1 MTMRYLS
8 TRGKAPA
15 TDFAGAMLAGLA
27 PDGGLYWPD
36 HWPQLDIDE
45 SWRELD
51 YAEVAARV
59 LALFSA
65 GSLEPDTVRSITTD
79 AYAGFRHEAV
89 APLTKLDDHTWLLEL
104 FWGPTLSFK
113 DYALQV
119 VGRLLDHLLELRG
132 ERLTIIGATSG
143 DTGSAAIEALR
154 GRSRLEVIILHPA
167 GRVSEVQRRQ
177 MTTVDDP
184 NVHNLAIDGTFDDC
198 QAIVKA
204 LLSDERLLGGHRVSA
219 VNSINWARI
228 AVQAAYYVW
237 AVLEVGDLATGIAVA
252 VPSGNFGNALA
263 AYVARSMGAPINHI
277 VVGTNSNNGLARF
290 LQDGRLER
298 AEVVPTVTPA
308 MDIQVP
314 SNLERLLFDML
325 ERDPAALTELMET
338 YVSTG
343 VLQVPAS
350 TMGLYQGLFSSAW
363 MSDQAVIA
371 AIADLHSRGG
381 PVVDPHTAIGWAAG
395 QIRHRRPGVPLVCVA
410 TAHPSKFPEPV
421 IAAVGETPIL
431 PDDLAD
437 LLERPEHYES
447 YPADAEEVARYVL
460 DVVSG

>member
-1 MTMRYLS
+1 MRYLS
-8 TRGKAPA
+8 TRGRAPT
-15 TDFAGAMLAGLA
+15 TDFAGTVLAGLA

-36 HWPQLDIDE
+36 HWPRLDLDE
-45 SWRELD
+45 SWRDLT
-51 YAEVAARV
+51 YAEVVARV
-59 LALFSA
+59 LSPFAA
-65 GSLEPDTVRSITTD
+65 GSLEPATVRAITAD
-79 AYAGFRHEAV
+79 AYAGFRHAEV
-89 APLTKLDDHTWLLEL
+89 APLRRLDDHTWLLEL

-119 VGRLLDHLLELRG
+119 LGRLLDHLLEARG

-154 GRSRLEVIILHPA
+154 GRSRLDVIILHPV

-198 QAIVKA
+198 QEIVKA
-204 LLSDERLLGGHRVSA
+204 LFADQRLRAEIPISA

-228 AVQAAYYVW
+228 AIQAAYYVW
-237 AVLEVGDLATGIAVA
+237 AALKVGDLDTGIAVA

-277 VVGTNSNNGLARF
+277 VVGTNSNKGLAMF
-290 LQDGRLER
+290 LQEGRLER
-298 AEVVPTVTPA
+298 ADVIPTVTPA

-325 ERDPAALTELMET
+325 ERDPVALTELMES
-338 YVSTG
+338 YRSTG

-350 TMGLYQGLFSSAW
+350 TIGLYRGLFSSAW

-371 AIADLHSRGG
+371 AIADLRSRGG
-381 PVVDPHTAIGWAAG
+381 PVVDPHTAVGWAAG
-395 QIRHRRPGVPLVCVA
+395 QIRHRRPGVPLVCVG
-410 TAHPSKFPEPV
+410 TAHPAKFPEAV
-421 IAAVGETPIL
+421 IEAVGEAPAL

-437 LLERPEHYES
+437 LLDRPEHYDTCS
-447 YPADAEEVARYVL
+447 VNMEEIARYVRG
-460 DVVSG
+460 VVPG